1 MCTDFCG
8 CREGDRKTD
17 DYSANEKHCEIHSS
31 SHQECTC
38 EEDELLVER
47 GSGGGGGGVWIGCSK
62 VRRKAQLGK
71 EEKGDKYTEKKEVEG
86 WGRDRS
92 KPS

>member
-47 GSGGGGGGVWIGCSK
+47 GSGGGGGGSMDWLLQSEEESTARK
-62 VRRKAQLGK
+62 RRK
-71 EEKGDKYTEKKEVEG
+71 
-86 WGRDRS
+86 GR
-92 KPS
+92 